1 MIRSDINTVVKQK
14 SLQIWKSIVYNT
26 PSTLKSILPTL
37 LQLLNEQF
45 LIEGELQVVAGKCL
59 GDVVSKLGD
68 SVLQTIIP
76 LLEDELTE
84 DQESRK
90 KTGIC
95 MGLSEIIRA
104 CPKRQLKEYLSN
116 LIKPLES
123 ALGDDD
129 YDVRSVASM
138 AYSQLYNAVGND
150 CLKMLL
156 PKTIEQ
162 INSND
167 EKLVRRGTNCLKGIL
182 SRQLNAFEM
191 ILDELLSKPLKK
203 ANIIALGEIVD
214 VCGTVLHFSTSK
226 IFTDF
231 FTALRG
237 GPMDLEPTDCVFK
250 YYYYCIG

>member
-90 KTGIC
+90 KAGIC
-95 MGLSEIIRA
+95 MGLSEIIKA
-104 CPKRQLKEYLSN
+104 CPKRQLKEYLSS

-123 ALGDDD
+123 ALGDEEH
-129 YDVRSVASM
+129 DVRAVASL
-138 AYSQLYNAVGND
+138 AYSQLYNAVGSD

-162 INSND
+162 INSEND

-182 SRQLNAFEM
+182 SRQLNSFEM

-203 ANIIALGEIVD
+203 ANVVALGEIVD

-226 IFTDF
+226 IFADF
-231 FTALRG
+231 FNALRG
-237 GPMDLEPTDCVFK
+237 GPMDLEPTDCV
-250 YYYYCIG
+250 